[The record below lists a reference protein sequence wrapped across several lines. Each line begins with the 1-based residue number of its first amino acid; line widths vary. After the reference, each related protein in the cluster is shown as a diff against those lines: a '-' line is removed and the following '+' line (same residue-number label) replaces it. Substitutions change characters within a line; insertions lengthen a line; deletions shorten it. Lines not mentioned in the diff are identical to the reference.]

1 VTIILLLVKK
11 LYFKK
16 QLRNVKRSKINTIT
30 FILMYHSGGKKK
42 TKKVKKGGKK

>member
-16 QLRNVKRSKINTIT
+16 QLRNVKRSKIKAANY
-30 FILMYHSGGKKK
+30 FPMYGSPKKK
-42 TKKVKKGGKK
+42 KKVKKGGKK